1 MRRDLGPR
9 ASSRGVKRGE
19 GGKEDKIVKMK
30 EMGSIWAKHNSREPE
45 AAYILK
51 VKKSA
56 DSTFQSPKICRKS
69 A

>member
-30 EMGSIWAKHNSREPE
+30 EMGSIWAKYNSREAEAGE
-45 AAYILK
+45 AAWIFIQMRNENI
-51 VKKSA
+51 S
-56 DSTFQSPKICRKS
+56 I
-69 A
+69 